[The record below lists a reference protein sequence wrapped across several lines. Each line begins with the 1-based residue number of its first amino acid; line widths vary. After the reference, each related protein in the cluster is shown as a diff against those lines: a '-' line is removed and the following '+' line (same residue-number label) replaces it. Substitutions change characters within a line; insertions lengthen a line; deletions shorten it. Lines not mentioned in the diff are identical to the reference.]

1 MTTPTTTL
9 HVQIA
14 QNTVAL
20 LHGSDRIDASE
31 RALYR
36 ASCELLRNIV
46 TGELAVQMFGQ
57 SGADTPNPGG
67 TPAAAEMIG

>member
-1 MTTPTTTL
+1 MAMTTTTL

-14 QNTVAL
+14 QNTLAL
-20 LHGSDRIDASE
+20 LHGSDRTDASE

-46 TGELAVQMFGQ
+46 TGELSIQMFGQ
-57 SGADTPNPGG
+57 SAADTPNPGG
-67 TPAAAEMIG
+67 TPAAAEVPS